1 MTDAIAMDFA
11 PGRTPVPTISYAHA
25 PVIAR
30 PARTAPSGTNPE
42 SAASPHQ
49 RGGRRGGGFTLI
61 ELLVVISIIAVLAGM
76 LLPAINM
83 VRASARKTSCGS
95 QQHQI
100 IIAALS
106 YANDQEQLWPVRPTG
121 TDGTFK
127 PIASADGL
135 ATTAGSLEYLCVQNG
150 KELPVKLFTC
160 PAASG
165 TASPDPS
172 LNLVYSAGTSAWA
185 NTTASPTP
193 VRTPYAYDW
202 SVPTAASSGR
212 VVLADRGN
220 GVTNHLMVIMAACAD
235 GHVITINLLGSMPSG
250 NITDGYGGKE
260 AFSAFNTQ
268 ISSDDDVYSDVGDDL
283 NTLRDNAGSATR
295 CFLR

>member
-1 MTDAIAMDFA
+1 MTEASATDIVPAPAI
-11 PGRTPVPTISYAHA
+11 SCAHA
-25 PVIAR
+25 PVMS
-30 PARTAPSGTNPE
+30 APNGINPE
-42 SAASPHQ
+42 SAASPHR
-49 RGGRRGGGFTLI
+49 RGGGGFTLI

-135 ATTAGSLEYLCVQNG
+135 ATAAGSLEYLCVQNG

-172 LNLVYSAGTSAWA
+172 PTLVYSAGTAAWA

-220 GVTNHLMVIMAACAD
+220 GVTNHLMVIMAACGD
-235 GHVITINLLGSMPSG
+235 GHVITINLLGTMPSG
-250 NITDGYGGKE
+250 NVTDGYGGKE
-260 AFSAFNTQ
+260 VLSAINTQ
-268 ISSDDDVYSDVGDDL
+268 VTGDDDVYSDAGDDL
-283 NTLRDNAGSATR
+283 NTLRDNAGSATH